1 MRILLG
7 ITGGIAAYK
16 AANLIR
22 GLSELG
28 HEVTVV
34 PTENALRFIGKPTLE
49 ALSGHAIE
57 TDMYQDV
64 AQVRHVELGQQAD
77 LILIAPATASFLAR
91 FAAGIAD
98 DLMLNAVLASNA
110 PVIVCPAMHT
120 EMWLNP
126 ATQANIATLISRGV
140 RVMEPASG
148 RLTGDDSGPGRLPEV
163 AEIIEF
169 AIAGLPLKGK
179 HVIVTAGGTR
189 EPIDSV
195 RYIGNSSSG
204 RMGIELAKAAR
215 NAGAQVSLIAA
226 NIDLPLPK
234 GIAVTHVST
243 VDELELAMDRE
254 CDVMIM
260 AAAVSDFRVQNPY
273 LGKLKRS
280 NGLNLELT
288 PTKDLIANYAA
299 NHPNSIHIAFALAE
313 ETKERLIE
321 IARGKLWDKSVTAV
335 IGNSFE
341 ALGNKDTLVQFVTKD
356 DAIELSGSKTEVS
369 KSILELVS
377 KLIR

>member
-1 MRILLG
+1 
-7 ITGGIAAYK
+7 
-16 AANLIR
+16 
-22 GLSELG
+22 
-28 HEVTVV
+28 
-34 PTENALRFIGKPTLE
+34 
-49 ALSGHAIE
+49 
-57 TDMYQDV
+57 MYQDV

-98 DLMLNAVLASNA
+98 DLMLNAILASNA

-126 ATQANIATLISRGV
+126 ATQANVATLVSRGV

-260 AAAVSDFRVQNPY
+260 AAAVSDFRVQNPF

>member
-16 AANLIR
+16 AAGLIR

-28 HEVTVV
+28 HQVTVV

-49 ALSGHAIE
+49 SLSGHAIE

-77 LILIAPATASFLAR
+77 LILIAPATASFIAR
-91 FAAGIAD
+91 YAAGLAD
-98 DLMLNAVLASNA
+98 DLMLNAILASKA

-120 EMWLNP
+120 EMWQNE
-126 ATQANIATLISRGV
+126 ATQANVATLQSRGV
-140 RVMEPASG
+140 KVMEPATG
-148 RLTGDDSGPGRLPEV
+148 RLTGDDSGPGRLPETQD
-163 AEIIEF
+163 IIAF
-169 AIAGLPLKGK
+169 ALEDLALKSRR
-179 HVIVTAGGTR
+179 VIVTAGGTR
-189 EPIDSV
+189 EPIDAV

-204 RMGIELAKAAR
+204 RMGIEIAKAAR
-215 NAGAQVSLIAA
+215 DAGALVHLIAA
-226 NIDLPLPK
+226 NIDLALPK
-234 GIAVTHVST
+234 GIEVTHVGS
-243 VDELELAMDRE
+243 VDELELAMDLE
-254 CDVMIM
+254 CDIMIM
-260 AAAVSDFRVQNPY
+260 AAAVSDFRVENPY

-299 NHPNSIHIAFALAE
+299 NHPNTIHIAFALAE
-313 ETKERLIE
+313 ETQERLIE

-341 ALGNKDTLVQFVTKD
+341 ALGSQETLVQFVTKD
-356 DAIELSGSKTEVS
+356 DAVELSGSKAQVS
-369 KSILELVS
+369 ASIIELVAGLT
-377 KLIR
+377 K